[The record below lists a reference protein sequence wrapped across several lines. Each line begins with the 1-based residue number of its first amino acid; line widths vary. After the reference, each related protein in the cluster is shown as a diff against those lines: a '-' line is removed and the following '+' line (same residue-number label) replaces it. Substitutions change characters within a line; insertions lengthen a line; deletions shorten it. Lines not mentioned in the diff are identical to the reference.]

1 MAVQEISRDRQ
12 FRTDREAGLPYVDF
26 LESPWAGWGP
36 SANTGGNAK
45 YWSSDRAENSP
56 RPTSGAA
63 LAP

>member
-36 SANTGGNAK
+36 SAKDRRECEILEFG
-45 YWSSDRAENSP
+45 SS
-56 RPTSGAA
+56 
-63 LAP
+63 